1 MGVFGSHGVLVAMF
15 LCSGLVGAAAQ
26 EPPSLVNDL
35 EYKIEVGR
43 HEQLL
48 TVQRST
54 ASSLA
59 PFTSDGCSGGLSSSW
74 IMISSLFPV
83 LAKRHGERPP
93 WEGCCVAHD
102 RTYHKGGVS
111 DSDAKSSFEMRRT
124 ADDQLR
130 ACVIKVGDDRM
141 QFLMTE
147 YGLDADE
154 VVWLFGSISDVM
166 YRAVR
171 LGGAP
176 CTGLPWRWGFGWPP
190 CK

>member
-83 LAKRHGERPP
+83 LAKRHGEARRGKVAVLPMIAPITKVVCRTVMLSPASKCAVPP
-93 WEGCCVAHD
+93 TTSCGRA
-102 RTYHKGGVS
+102 S
-111 DSDAKSSFEMRRT
+111 SKSATT
-124 ADDQLR
+124 A
-130 ACVIKVGDDRM
+130 CN
-141 QFLMTE
+141 F
-147 YGLDADE
+147 
-154 VVWLFGSISDVM
+154 
-166 YRAVR
+166 
-171 LGGAP
+171 
-176 CTGLPWRWGFGWPP
+176 
-190 CK
+190 